1 MKFLY
6 QLYSIFILFKFLI
19 HLIQKWSTTFD
30 VLFGHLNLHW
40 VSKTLFEIPNS
51 YSFRLIF
58 LFLLVINFILDMSFP
73 FISFVLGFITFE
85 SLCNH
90 SPLFSF
96 YLTSVN
102 LIMNFLILQIWL
114 VLLLILLLNHICK
127 CLSFC
132 FSFHNVQV
140 IHQHLIFC

>member
-30 VLFGHLNLHW
+30 VLFGHLNLNW

-90 SPLFSF
+90 SPLFCF
-96 YLTSVN
+96 YLILVN

-114 VLLLILLLNHICK
+114 VLLFILLLNHICK
-127 CLSFC
+127 CLRFC
-132 FSFHNVQV
+132 FSFHYVQV